1 MPTTQP
7 SPVAFYEE
15 KVLPAAFDAVD
26 RLFPEYGFERRGGG
40 WVATNRE
47 ATKRLHDVRPDR
59 VVCNRPGG
67 FLIHGADPVSWLAHR
82 NGGTHP
88 KGAEYVEAVKS
99 LAREVGIDTSP
110 LEAGWTQDDREAFA
124 RHQRRGDLLE
134 DFLALA
140 HRRLLDGPET
150 VRRYAEDRVG
160 GNLDGTDLGLYP
172 SPGDVLAAL
181 RGRGFDAEE
190 IEASGLVADARW
202 AGRLLIPWRDPR
214 GRVATVA
221 ARSLDG
227 AAPKYLYL
235 RGGTKP
241 PAFGLDGAVRAAQ
254 DAREGLVLV
263 EGLLD
268 VVNLHARGMANVA
281 ALGGAFSLLTPDRWE
296 LLAGLGVKR
305 FVLASDA
312 DEAGRTGLSA
322 AIRNARKARNV
333 SEVYVVDPAAY
344 GGEKDPDELVR
355 KRGVD
360 AFREVLEGRRTAVA
374 HEVAVLLAGVSPAS
388 SDAVRRAAVD
398 AILDLD
404 ADLRG
409 PREALDR
416 EDLIRRTAEATGY
429 SEEALLDVAEDHA
442 ERRRRR
448 ETEEAV
454 AAIGRDLA
462 SARDPFQAAQEARER
477 LARLTVTTE
486 AAPPPFSV
494 DRLETETRSLTGGMP
509 TGWRVVDALDVRFHP
524 GELAIVAARTGHGK
538 TTAAVN
544 LLARW
549 IVDEAVEGEVVFYS
563 CEEPE
568 VRVYHRLLAW
578 LTAEDDLA
586 NAWTANQVRDFL
598 RAGFDSRESDERWP
612 AVDAL
617 LEARETIRGWEG
629 RLRIVYRPSWTID
642 AIASHAHEVAA
653 SAGVGAVVLDYLQ
666 RIRPSD
672 HLRVDRRDQEVS
684 AIGRAAK
691 ALAVDLSV
699 PVVAAA
705 QVNRAAIPEGY
716 GKRLADADGDERKA
730 EVLRTARPDLH
741 HLREGGS
748 EQEAD
753 LVLGLMNHAADL
765 RVEAHETETEDA
777 TTFEVGVLKSR
788 YGRVGAWAGLEL
800 LGRHGYLRDPNS

>member
-1 MPTTQP
+1 M
-7 SPVAFYEE
+7 
-15 KVLPAAFDAVD
+15 
-26 RLFPEYGFERRGGG
+26 GG
-40 WVATNRE
+40 
-47 ATKRLHDVRPDR
+47 
-59 VVCNRPGG
+59 
-67 FLIHGADPVSWLAHR
+67 S
-82 NGGTHP
+82 
-88 KGAEYVEAVKS
+88 
-99 LAREVGIDTSP
+99 
-110 LEAGWTQDDREAFA
+110 
-124 RHQRRGDLLE
+124 
-134 DFLALA
+134 
-140 HRRLLDGPET
+140 
-150 VRRYAEDRVG
+150 
-160 GNLDGTDLGLYP
+160 LDGTGLGLCP
-172 SPGDVLAAL
+172 SPDEARAAL
-181 RGRGFDAEE
+181 RERGFDADEV
-190 IEASGLVADARW
+190 EASGLVADPRW
-202 AGRLLIPWRDPR
+202 TGRLVIPWRDPR
-214 GRVATVA
+214 GRVATIA

-241 PAFGLDGAVRAAQ
+241 PALGLDVAVRAAQ

-281 ALGGAFSLLTPDRWE
+281 ATGGTFSLLTPERWE
-296 LLAGLGVKR
+296 AIAGLGVER

-312 DEAGRTGLSA
+312 DEAGRGGLA
-322 AIRNARKARNV
+322 AALRNARKARNV

-344 GGEKDPDELVR
+344 GGAKDPDELVR
-355 KRGVD
+355 QRGED
-360 AFREVLEGRRTAVA
+360 ALREAIAGRRPAAA
-374 HEVAVLLAGVSPAS
+374 HEAAVLLAGVSPES
-388 SDAVRRAAVD
+388 PDAERRAAVE
-398 AILDLD
+398 AVLDLD

-409 PREALDR
+409 PRAALDR
-416 EDLIRRTAEATGY
+416 EDLIRQAAEATGY

-442 ERRRRR
+442 ARRRRR
-448 ETEEAV
+448 EAEETV
-454 AAIGRDLA
+454 AALGRDLA
-462 SARDPFQAAQEARER
+462 SASDPFEAMRDARER

-494 DRLETETRSLTGGMP
+494 DRLEAETRSLTAGVP

-549 IVDEAVEGEVVFYS
+549 LVDEAVEGEVVFYS

-578 LTAEDDLA
+578 LTAEADPA
-586 NAWTANQVRDFL
+586 SAWTANQVRDFL
-598 RAGFDSRESDERWP
+598 RAGFDSRGSGERWP
-612 AVDAL
+612 AVEAL
-617 LEARETIRGWEG
+617 DQARETIRGWEG
-629 RLRIVYRPSWTID
+629 RLRVVYRPSWTID
-642 AIASHAHEVAA
+642 AIAGHAHEVAA

-666 RIRPSD
+666 RIRPGED
-672 HLRVDRRDQEVS
+672 LRVDRRDQEVS

-691 ALAVDLSV
+691 ALAVDLSA

-716 GKRLADADGDERKA
+716 AKRLADAAGKGTEA

-765 RVEAHETETEDA
+765 RVEAGEPVTDDA
-777 TTFEVGVLKSR
+777 ATFEVGVLKSR
-788 YGRVGAWAGLEL
+788 YGRVGVWAGLEL
-800 LGRHGYLRDPNS
+800 LGRHGYLRDPSP